1 LKKKN
6 VLVLTYEYPP
16 IGGGGGVVI
25 KNICER
31 LSKDFNFTVIT
42 TWFYG
47 LEFEEKSSNIKIY
60 RVKSLRRKE
69 YQSNPLEMLSWSKQ
83 AYLKSQDLLQSQNF
97 EFVIS
102 NFVVPGG
109 LVAFKLKKRYNL
121 PYVAISHGHD
131 IPWVKPYSNYPYY
144 ILMYYKIKS
153 IIENS
158 EHTIVL
164 SEELKNNALKLVK
177 DENKIVQI
185 NNACDGVL
193 FYDQKKDRG
202 DKLKLLFV
210 GRLVSQKG
218 VRRLLKIA
226 QMLDCKTDFRLRIV
240 GDGPK
245 RSRMESFVRKNNLSN
260 KIVFL
265 GNIPQVDLVNLYN
278 ESHFLLAPSLSEGM
292 SLSAIESI
300 FCSTPVLTT
309 KVSGMMEVIDEKAS
323 LGKLFENNKKCIN
336 NIIEYLNNLDLKKD
350 IGPINETSLK
360 SFQLKFDWNIV
371 SKKYKDL
378 FDGIK

>member
-1 LKKKN
+1 
-6 VLVLTYEYPP
+6 
-16 IGGGGGVVI
+16 
-25 KNICER
+25 
-31 LSKDFNFTVIT
+31 
-42 TWFYG
+42 
-47 LEFEEKSSNIKIY
+47 
-60 RVKSLRRKE
+60 
-69 YQSNPLEMLSWSKQ
+69 
-83 AYLKSQDLLQSQNF
+83 
-97 EFVIS
+97 
-102 NFVVPGG
+102 
-109 LVAFKLKKRYNL
+109 
-121 PYVAISHGHD
+121 
-131 IPWVKPYSNYPYY
+131 
-144 ILMYYKIKS
+144 MYYKIKS

-292 SLSAIESI
+292 SLFIESI

-309 KVSGMMEVIDEKAS
+309 KVSGMMEVIDEKPVW
-323 LGKLFENNKKCIN
+323 ENFSK
-336 NIIEYLNNLDLKKD
+336 IIKNV
-350 IGPINETSLK
+350 ITIS
-360 SFQLKFDWNIV
+360 
-371 SKKYKDL
+371 
-378 FDGIK
+378 